1 MTLSLDRVPS
11 PVGDILLVFEGET
24 LRALDFWDYEPRMNR
39 LLRLH
44 YGAVS
49 VTEGTA
55 PAAIR
60 GPLAAFFDGDWAA
73 LDGITVAT
81 GGTPFQRM
89 VWAALR
95 RIRPGTTQS
104 YGAVAAAIGR
114 PGASRA
120 VGMANGANP
129 VAIVVPCHRVIGANA
144 ALTGYGGGLA
154 RKAWLLTHEKPA
166 SARQP
171 SLPSLDAAG
180 VAA

>member
-1 MTLSLDRVPS
+1 MTLSLDRVAS
-11 PVGDILLVFEGET
+11 PLGEILLVFEGET
-24 LRALDFWDYEPRMNR
+24 LRALDFWDYEARMHR

-49 VTEGTA
+49 LMDAVA

-73 LDGITVAT
+73 LDRITVAT

-89 VWAALR
+89 VWAAVR
-95 RIRPGTTQS
+95 RIGPGTTQS
-104 YGAVAAAIGR
+104 YGRVAAAIGR

-120 VGMANGANP
+120 VGLANGANP

-154 RKAWLLTHEKPA
+154 RKAWLLTHEKAA
-166 SARQP
+166 SLSQQ
-171 SLPSLDAAG
+171 SLPSLDAAY
-180 VAA
+180 AAA

>member
-1 MTLSLDRVPS
+1 MTLSLDRFAS
-11 PVGDILLVFEGET
+11 PLGDILLVFAGET
-24 LRALDFWDYEPRMNR
+24 LRALDFWDYEPRMRR

-44 YGAVS
+44 YGAVDLTAS
-49 VTEGTA
+49 AA

-60 GPLAAFFDGDWAA
+60 APLEDFFAGDWTA
-73 LDGITVAT
+73 LDRIEVAT

-89 VWAALR
+89 VWAAVR

-120 VGMANGANP
+120 VGLANGANP

-154 RKAWLLTHEKPA
+154 RKAWLLAHENPA
-166 SARQP
+166 SGAQL
-171 SLPSLDAAG
+171 SLPSLDAA
-180 VAA
+180 